1 MTTPALPLSE
11 AAQKLGITPDALRMR
26 WRRGK
31 IGGFKRGRRVFIQLS
46 DIAEQVTEH
55 NDLKLDFLVAEN
67 SRLNEQVDRLLRLQ
81 EREQILRQQFQE
93 SLMSLRPPA
102 ATPPAL
108 SSDVLVRRIEKTEGQ
123 LAALKRAVGQLVAWL
138 DKTQR

>member
-31 IGGFKRGRRVFIQLS
+31 IGGFKRGRRVFIRLS

-67 SRLNEQVDRLLRLQ
+67 ARLCEQVDRLLRLQ

-93 SLMSLRPPA
+93 SLRSPV
-102 ATPPAL
+102 PPAL
-108 SSDVLVRRIEKTEGQ
+108 TSDALVRRIEKTESQ
-123 LAALKRAVGQLVAWL
+123 LTALKGAVGQLIAWL
-138 DKTQR
+138 DKTRR